1 MCCRPPRYT
10 RTVTLFPYTTL
21 FRSVDGYRR
30 RPERNRWQDVRRWP
44 KAPGKRPDG
53 SHGEPWAP
61 WRGGLRGLK
70 HARSAGGREPR
81 HIRFTTAF
89 RAAHPALKLQ
99 IYVADLGAARGADL
113 MVDSLCVGSLP
124 PQFAEEFTDGK
135 LDFRAANT
143 LLRSGRGAEAAA
155 VYELLF
161 RQNPLRIYRV
171 NAKMADLRDKD
182 GAEPPVRDSMLQT
195 YTTGKS

>member
-53 SHGEPWAP
+53 SHGETWAP

-70 HARSAGGREPR
+70 HARSAGGRG
-81 HIRFTTAF
+81 A
-89 RAAHPALKLQ
+89 AAHT
-99 IYVADLGAARGADL
+99 IHDR
-113 MVDSLCVGSLP
+113 LP
-124 PQFAEEFTDGK
+124 RCAP
-135 LDFRAANT
+135 
-143 LLRSGRGAEAAA
+143 GAED
-155 VYELLF
+155 
-161 RQNPLRIYRV
+161 P
-171 NAKMADLRDKD
+171 DLRRRPW
-182 GAEPPVRDSMLQT
+182 GGPRRRPACLLACGGVLSSATSGE
-195 YTTGKS
+195 GGG